1 MRTLSIVHVHCTIKG
16 YSTVMNRREFIGTAA
31 SLAAFGSSVSLS
43 AERLESKKHES
54 AFDVIFSVQRH
65 FFPKGLATMPDA
77 DTFNAARYTEEAIEH
92 KSFDPDIR
100 AILFEGA
107 KRLQGMAGESISKLT
122 YKERERLL
130 RKFEEDSFGSYWL
143 SQVMN
148 LTLEALLSDP
158 IYGGNV
164 DESGWRSFGLKPGL
178 PRPKKRYCG
187 V

>member
-1 MRTLSIVHVHCTIKG
+1 MK
-16 YSTVMNRREFIGTAA
+16 RREFIGTAA
-31 SLAAFGSSVSLS
+31 YLAAFCTTYTLS
-43 AERLESKKHES
+43 ADRPADEENDGALE
-54 AFDVIFSVQRH
+54 VIFAVQRH

-77 DTFNAARYTEEAIEH
+77 DSFNAARYTVDAVRH

-100 AILFEGA
+100 TILFEGA
-107 KRLQGMAGESISKLT
+107 KRLQALAEGRFLKLGSE
-122 YKERERLL
+122 KRERLL
-130 RKFEEDSFGSYWL
+130 RKFEEDRFGAYWL

-158 IYGGNV
+158 IYGGNS
-164 DESGWRSFGLKPGL
+164 DETGWRSFGLKPGI